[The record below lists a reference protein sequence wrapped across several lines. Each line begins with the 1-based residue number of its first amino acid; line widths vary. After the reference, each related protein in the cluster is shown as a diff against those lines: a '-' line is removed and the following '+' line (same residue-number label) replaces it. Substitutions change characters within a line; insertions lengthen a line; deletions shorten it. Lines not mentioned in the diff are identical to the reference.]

1 VSLSS
6 EYGGVACLWT
16 ERTAQNVYRLLK
28 DMREC
33 EMVRDRNALPN
44 ANINGVSLRPTM
56 GSKLPRPVFK
66 IFGESGVYKF
76 LRCALR
82 FQG

>member
-1 VSLSS
+1 M
-6 EYGGVACLWT
+6 
-16 ERTAQNVYRLLK
+16 LK

-66 IFGESGVYKF
+66 IFGEFGVYKF
-76 LRCALR
+76 LRYRARLNR
-82 FQG
+82 IFDVGSDELYKPKQAV